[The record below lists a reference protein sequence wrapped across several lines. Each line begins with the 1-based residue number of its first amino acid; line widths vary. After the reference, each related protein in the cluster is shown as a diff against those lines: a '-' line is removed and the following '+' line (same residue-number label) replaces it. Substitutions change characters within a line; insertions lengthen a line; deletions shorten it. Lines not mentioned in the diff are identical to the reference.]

1 MTHMEGPV
9 PVTRSPANTP
19 ASGAEGMRL
28 MAVHAHPDDESSK
41 GAATMAKYVRTG
53 AEVLVVTCTGGERG
67 AILNPHLLDD
77 PEANADLAGVR
88 RREMDR
94 ARGILGVEQ
103 TWLGFVDSGLPEG
116 DPLPE
121 LPKGCFALM
130 DPEEAARPLVK
141 LVRERK
147 PHVMLTYD
155 ENGGYP
161 HPDHIMTHKVSM
173 LAYELAADPNY
184 LPELGEPWAIAKVY
198 YHLTFSAQ
206 QAIFVHHYL
215 RDRGMDSPFEDMMD
229 WFESQPQRPMTTRV
243 DVSDYLE
250 LRDEA
255 LRAHATQV
263 DPDGFFFAVS
273 NDVKREVW
281 PTDDYQ
287 LRMSRVGVSIP
298 ETDLFEGVRHP

>member
-1 MTHMEGPV
+1 MTRLAV
-9 PVTRSPANTP
+9 NAP
-19 ASGAEGMRL
+19 ASGAEGLRL

-41 GAATMAKYVRTG
+41 GAATMAMYARQG

-67 AILNPHLLDD
+67 AILNPKLKDD
-77 PEANADLAGVR
+77 PEANANLAEVR
-88 RREMDR
+88 KREMDR
-94 ARGILGVEQ
+94 AREILGVEQ

-116 DPLPE
+116 DPLPD
-121 LPKGCFALM
+121 LPTGCFALM
-130 DPEEAARPLVK
+130 DPEVAARPLVK

-173 LAYELAADPNY
+173 LAYELAADPHY
-184 LPELGEPWAIAKVY
+184 LPELGEPWAISKVY
-198 YHLTFSAQ
+198 YHLTFSPQ
-206 QAIFVHHYL
+206 QAIFVHRYL
-215 RDRGMDSPFEDMMD
+215 ADRGIESPFADRME
-229 WFESQPQRPMTTRV
+229 WFEAQEQRPMTTRV
-243 DVSDYLE
+243 DVSHYLD

-263 DPDGFFFAVS
+263 DPDGFFFAIS

-287 LRMSRVGVSIP
+287 LRHSRVPVTIP
-298 ETDLFEGVRHP
+298 ESDLFEGITLP